1 MQFTMVEFFSG
12 CGNVSAM
19 FRKDPTHVV
28 ASYEKN
34 DSRSMDFM
42 SPAGLAFLGH
52 CSVYFYEYCNFKY
65 QTIPHIWCLRN

>member
-1 MQFTMVEFFSG
+1 MQFTMVDFFSG

-52 CSVYFYEYCNFKY
+52 CSVYFSSTVISNMKPFL
-65 QTIPHIWCLRN
+65 IWCLRN